1 MLHVNPA
8 LEEKGLLVVFNP
20 LDKPVSQ
27 TLQINLYYTGLTETA
42 RVLDPTGQERSLQLQ
57 RDHTIELSVEVPAQG
72 MTWYVI
78 R

>member
-1 MLHVNPA
+1 MNSA

-20 LDKPVSQ
+20 LEEPVAKFRV
-27 TLQINLYYTGLTETA
+27 NLYYTGLTETA
-42 RVLDPTGQERSLQLQ
+42 RVRDPAQARKSLQLL
-57 RDHTIELSVEVPAQG
+57 RDYSIDLPVEVPAQG